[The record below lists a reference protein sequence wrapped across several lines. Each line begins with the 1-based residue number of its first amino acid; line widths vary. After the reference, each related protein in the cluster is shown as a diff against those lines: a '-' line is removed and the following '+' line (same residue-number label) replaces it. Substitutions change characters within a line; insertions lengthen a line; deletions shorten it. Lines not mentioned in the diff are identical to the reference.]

1 MPDGT
6 WLSVPPIENTLIV
19 NIGDMLAFWSGGKY
33 RSTLHK
39 VSNRSGRTRHS
50 LAFFYDPAY
59 NTPLVNL
66 RNDLAEQNEKGG
78 VVQTAL
84 DHLLEKIG
92 DSFSYQQK

>member
-1 MPDGT
+1 
-6 WLSVPPIENTLIV
+6 
-19 NIGDMLAFWSGGKY
+19 
-33 RSTLHK
+33 
-39 VSNRSGRTRHS
+39 VSNRSGRTRNS